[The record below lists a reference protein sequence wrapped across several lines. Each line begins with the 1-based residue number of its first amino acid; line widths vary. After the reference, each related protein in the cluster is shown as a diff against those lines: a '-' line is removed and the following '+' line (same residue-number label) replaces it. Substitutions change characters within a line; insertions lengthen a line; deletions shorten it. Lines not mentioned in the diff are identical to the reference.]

1 MAETARFETAPAQP
15 AGSPDALWEA
25 VTTIARTRATTRLD
39 HYRSTYHDL
48 VHSIAA
54 VEEFLASHPVSAI
67 DGTIAGHLSFTL
79 RGVSQSLEELHL
91 YHHAVSW
98 TDRLSDI
105 LERFPSLSHTIATS
119 TRRADAMWELACSER
134 VRGDEHA
141 ARGRFAEARTAYLDA
156 AARVSETTDDATR
169 TQELAAIACACDV
182 LMGRHQ
188 PDSRAVIDEALW
200 LQRRA
205 PHGYGR
211 HLRLAAAV
219 LAQEQDRDDDAV
231 TAIARAADRV
241 DWDGLSATDL
251 VILMEHARIT
261 APDAMDSETPTG
273 TLVRRLVADW
283 HRRAAADLQ
292 AYEELLASERARVR
306 GHSHVSPLH
315 LDSLTGVGNR
325 RAIDAG
331 LSTLLTRARSGVADF
346 TVAFVDVDDF
356 TSINGEHGHLAGDT
370 VLRRVATALR
380 TSCDDDAVVA
390 RFGGDEF
397 VVLAPNRSPREL
409 EAHLAP
415 LTRMAPVDA
424 NEAGADLAISL
435 TIGISPAKPTSTV
448 TDVLAAADVAMI
460 DGKRAGKARIV
471 VVE

>member
-1 MAETARFETAPAQP
+1 MAETARLEAAHVEP
-15 AGSPDALWEA
+15 GGNPDALWEA
-25 VTTIARTRATTRLD
+25 VTTIARTRATARLD
-39 HYRSTYHDL
+39 HYRSAYHDL

-67 DGTIAGHLSFTL
+67 DETVAEHLSFTL

-91 YHHAVSW
+91 YRHAVSW
-98 TDRLSDI
+98 TDRLGDI

-119 TRRADAMWELACSER
+119 TRRADALWELACSER
-134 VRGDEHA
+134 VRGDEQTA
-141 ARGRFAEARTAYLDA
+141 NALFGEARTAYLDA
-156 AARVSETTDDATR
+156 AARVSATASGATR

-182 LMGRHQ
+182 LMGRSQ

-211 HLRLAAAV
+211 HLRLAAAM
-219 LAQEQDRDDDAV
+219 LAHEQDREEDAV

-241 DWDGLSATDL
+241 DWDGLGATDL
-251 VILMEHARIT
+251 VILIEHARIT
-261 APDAMDSETPTG
+261 APDALNTETPTG
-273 TLVRRLVADW
+273 TLVRRLTDDW

-306 GHSHVSPLH
+306 GHSRISPLH
-315 LDSLTGVGNR
+315 VDSLTGVGNR

-331 LSTLLTRARSGVADF
+331 LSTFLTRARSGASGF
-346 TVAFVDVDDF
+346 TVAFIDVDDF

-380 TSCDDDAVVA
+380 SACDDDAVVA

-397 VVLAPNRSPREL
+397 VVLAPNRSTHQL
-409 EAHLAP
+409 EAQLAP

-448 TDVLAAADVAMI
+448 TEVLAAADLAMI
-460 DGKRAGKARIV
+460 DGKRAGKARVIV
-471 VVE
+471 VD

>member
-1 MAETARFETAPAQP
+1 
-15 AGSPDALWEA
+15 
-25 VTTIARTRATTRLD
+25 
-39 HYRSTYHDL
+39 YRSAYHDL

-54 VEEFLASHPVSAI
+54 LEEFLASHPVSAL
-67 DGTIAGHLSFTL
+67 DETVAGHLGFTL

-91 YHHAVSW
+91 YHQAVSW
-98 TDRLSDI
+98 TDRLGDI
-105 LERFPSLSHTIATS
+105 LERFPSLPHAIATS

-134 VRGDEHA
+134 VRGDDRA
-141 ARGRFAEARTAYLDA
+141 ACIRFDEARTAYLDA
-156 AARVSETTDDATR
+156 AARVSETATGAAR

-182 LMGRHQ
+182 MTGRHQ

-211 HLRLAAAV
+211 HLRLAAAI
-219 LAQEQDRDDDAV
+219 LAQEQGRADDAA

-241 DWDGLSATDL
+241 DWDGLGATDL
-251 VILMEHARIT
+251 VILIEHARIT
-261 APDAMDSETPTG
+261 APDAMNTETPTG
-273 TLVRRLVADW
+273 TLVRRLVGDW

-306 GHSHVSPLH
+306 GHSRISPLH
-315 LDSLTGVGNR
+315 VDSLTGVGNR

-331 LSTLLTRARSGVADF
+331 LSTLLTRARSGVSGLS
-346 TVAFVDVDDF
+346 VAFIDVDDF
-356 TSINGEHGHLAGDT
+356 TAINGEHGHLAGDT

-380 TSCDDDAVVA
+380 TACTDDAVIA

-397 VVLAPNRSPREL
+397 VVLAPDHTPDQL
-409 EAHLAP
+409 EARLAP
-415 LTRMAPVDA
+415 LTRMAPVDES
-424 NEAGADLAISL
+424 EAGADVAISL

-448 TDVLAAADVAMI
+448 TDVLAAADLAMI
-460 DGKRAGKARIV
+460 DGKRAGKARVV